1 MLIAKVKI
9 IMTKCPHCGF
19 TVSEFAY
26 TCVKCGRSLN
36 ESENVNSF
44 AIKREPA
51 VRAQSP
57 AASRRRRRGAGTR
70 PSNIEAIRAMQ
81 AAANEEMEN
90 NPSVIE
96 EPVSKETPIIEEPV
110 IAPVLEESVF
120 VEPEI
125 PVIEPVIEETVT
137 IEPEAAEVNIEEP
150 ATGPGTSILLTTYLF
165 AVMKSAAQ

>member
-150 ATGPGTSILLTTYLF
+150 EITESIMEEPVITEEPAFATGN
-165 AVMKSAAQ
+165 